1 MYISTVEVLKVSEF
15 YLRKSVRNSFFVAI
29 SLVGKEINF
38 TKSATNGNF
47 EYISS
52 VGRSSSLKVLI
63 ELNFTD
69 QYIVGKVFH
78 AYCCKMTYSSPLKY

>member
-52 VGRSSSLKVLI
+52 I
-63 ELNFTD
+63 
-69 QYIVGKVFH
+69 
-78 AYCCKMTYSSPLKY
+78 YSRKSFSCLLLQNDIFKSA